1 MAWRVRGVA
10 REHCTC
16 KMWCPCWLGP
26 AEPDQG
32 WCSGSLIFEVHEGAA
47 DDISLDGLR
56 VVVVVDFPADFFTGN
71 GTARLYIDEN
81 ANADQRRELE
91 AIFSGKKGGPLEAAW
106 GATVTQ
112 WLPTQVANIEIQD
125 GDAPSIT
132 VGNVAQVT
140 YQSPIRD
147 AEGRATVIEGAAAA
161 TAFGLEGVS
170 LARSDG
176 SRWSAPE
183 MRQWESGGSGTIGA
197 FDWNA

>member
-81 ANADQRRELE
+81 ANAEQRRELE

>member
-1 MAWRVRGVA
+1 MAWRVRGVV
-10 REHCTC
+10 REHCSC

-47 DDISLDGLR
+47 DDIGLDGLK
-56 VVVVVDFPADFFTGN
+56 VVAVVDFPVDFFTGN
-71 GTARLYIDEN
+71 GTARLFIDEN

-91 AIFSGKKGGPLEAAW
+91 AIFSGRKGGPLEAAW

-147 AEGRATVIEGAAAA
+147 AGGRATVIEAAAAA
-161 TAFGLEGVS
+161 TAFGLETLS

>member
-56 VVVVVDFPADFFTGN
+56 VVVVVDFPGDFFTGN

-112 WLPTQVANIEIQD
+112 WLPTQVANIEVQD

>member
-47 DDISLDGLR
+47 DDIGLDGLR
-56 VVVVVDFPADFFTGN
+56 VVAVVDFPADFFTGN
-71 GTARLYIDEN
+71 GTARLFIDEN
-81 ANADQRRELE
+81 ANAEQRRELE
-91 AIFSGKKGGPLEAAW
+91 AIFSGRKGGPLEAAW

>member
-81 ANADQRRELE
+81 ANAEQRRELE

-106 GATVTQ
+106 GATVTR

>member
-10 REHCTC
+10 REHCSC

-47 DDISLDGLR
+47 DDISLGGLR

-161 TAFGLEGVS
+161 TAFGFEGVS

>member
-1 MAWRVRGVA
+1 
-10 REHCTC
+10 
-16 KMWCPCWLGP
+16 LGP

-197 FDWNA
+197 FDWNS

>member
-197 FDWNA
+197 FDWSA

>member
-1 MAWRVRGVA
+1 MAWRVRGVV
-10 REHCTC
+10 REHCSC

>member
-161 TAFGLEGVS
+161 TAFGLKGVS

>member
-1 MAWRVRGVA
+1 MAWRVRGVV
-10 REHCTC
+10 REHCSC

-47 DDISLDGLR
+47 DDIGLDGLR

-71 GTARLYIDEN
+71 GTARLFIDEN

-91 AIFSGKKGGPLEAAW
+91 AIFSGRKGGPLEAAW

-161 TAFGLEGVS
+161 TAFGLGGVS

>member
-1 MAWRVRGVA
+1 MAWHVRGVV
-10 REHCTC
+10 REHCSC

-81 ANADQRRELE
+81 ANAEQRRELE
-91 AIFSGKKGGPLEAAW
+91 AIFSGRKGGPLEAAW

-147 AEGRATVIEGAAAA
+147 GEGRATVIEAAAAA